1 MKKII
6 IVINILLTMLLVGCT
21 KGTNSGEAKSNKRNG
36 QGTITYDNGSK
47 YIGEF
52 KDGKENGQGTIHF
65 PNGNKFI
72 GEFKD
77 GKNWNGTFY
86 DKDGNIFQKY
96 VNGKPLNQ
104 QDY

>member
-6 IVINILLTMLLVGCT
+6 IIINILLTMFLVGCT
-21 KGTNSGEAKSNKRNG
+21 KGTNSGEGKSNNWNG
-36 QGTITYDNGSK
+36 QGTVTYDNGSK

-77 GKNWNGTFY
+77 GHNWNGAFY
-86 DKDGNIFQKY
+86 DGNGNIIQTY
-96 VNGKPLNQ
+96 ENGKPLNQ
-104 QDY
+104 